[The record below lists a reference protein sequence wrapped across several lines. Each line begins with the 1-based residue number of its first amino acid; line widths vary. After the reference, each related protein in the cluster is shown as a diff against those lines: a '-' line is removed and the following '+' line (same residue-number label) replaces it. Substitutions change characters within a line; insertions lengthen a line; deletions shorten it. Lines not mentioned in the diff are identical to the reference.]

1 MTYTAT
7 NGQSILDVC
16 LNTYGTADYIYK
28 LIQDSGYTDLDMI
41 PTTGDVFVFDEKLVT
56 VGNYSN
62 TKILTKKT
70 YATISEINLSDF
82 DGLFSNDFN

>member
-28 LIQDSGYTDLDMI
+28 LIKDSGYSDLDII
-41 PTTGDVFVFDEKLVT
+41 PKTGDVFIFDEKLVT
-56 VGNYSN
+56 TGNYSN
-62 TKILTKKT
+62 TKILTAKRYST
-70 YATISEINLSDF
+70 L
-82 DGLFSNDFN
+82 